1 MTITTD
7 QLTQFRALLKNEEK
21 SAATLNKYLRD
32 IQRFA
37 LWLGDTPLE
46 RDAMLDYKAD
56 LMRHYAAGSVNS
68 ILAALNRFLRMIARE
83 DCRVH
88 RLRIQYQAYSPEERE
103 ITA

>member
-68 ILAALNRFLRMIARE
+68 ILAAVNGFFRFMGWKLSLI
-83 DCRVH
+83 H
-88 RLRIQYQAYSPEERE
+88 I
-103 ITA
+103 

>member
-56 LMRHYAAGSVNS
+56 LMRHYADRRGLIKHKKEAPAEKQS
-68 ILAALNRFLRMIARE
+68 LLFLPRQRE
-83 DCRVH
+83 V
-88 RLRIQYQAYSPEERE
+88 
-103 ITA
+103 